1 MSRDEEDN
9 DVETDKIRG
18 STIGHHLISSLR
30 KVAKMNPTRHEK
42 QWEKF
47 KQISHAVNATWSPGK
62 GSE

>member
-30 KVAKMNPTRHEK
+30 KVAKMNPTRHEN
-42 QWEKF
+42 QWEN
-47 KQISHAVNATWSPGK
+47 V
-62 GSE
+62 